1 MLSGICKTFWND
13 SFIDPFEKTDQQK
26 GVPTP
31 LSELPFDEINL
42 IELPNP
48 QDLKYSSFDLS
59 EFIDNRRTIRKYAEK
74 SLSINELSF
83 LLWATQGLT
92 KKLSDERS
100 LRTVPSAG
108 ARHAFETVL
117 LINNVNDLK
126 SGLYRYIVSRHK
138 LLQLDFNKDEIEN
151 LVLGFRNI
159 NLVASSAVTFLW
171 ICVPERMTWK
181 FNERGLR
188 YLLLD
193 AGHICQNLYLAA
205 EAVDCGCCAIG
216 AFDDEEVNAVLKLDE
231 SGQFL
236 AYAASIGKVSRASQR
251 EP

>member
-1 MLSGICKTFWND
+1 MLPEICKTFWND

-31 LSELPFDEINL
+31 LFELPFDEINL

-48 QDLKYSSFDLS
+48 QDLKFRSFDLS
-59 EFIDNRRTIRKYAEK
+59 AFIDNRRTIRKYAEK
-74 SLSINELSF
+74 PLSINELSF

-92 KKLSDERS
+92 KNLSDERS

-117 LINNVNDLK
+117 LINNVDGLK
-126 SGLYRYIVSRHK
+126 HGLYRYIVSKHK
-138 LLQLDFNKDEIEN
+138 LLPLDFNKEEIEN

-159 NLVASSAVTFLW
+159 NLIASSAVTFLW

-181 FNERGLR
+181 FNARGFR

-205 EAVDCGCCAIG
+205 EAVDCGCCGIG
-216 AFDDEEVNAVLKLDE
+216 AFDDEEVNAVLKFDE
-231 SGQFL
+231 SGHFL
-236 AYAASIGKVSRASQR
+236 AYAASIGKVNGYGVQ
-251 EP
+251 E